1 LDVFAPGNDKEITMA
16 DLSLFDLTGKKALVT
31 GSAVGIGRA
40 CAVALATAGADVAVV
55 DIDEETA
62 PKTVD
67 RIKALGR
74 DSIFVKCDVTDKS
87 QVQAMA
93 GEVVERFGRLD
104 IGINNAGIAILGAD
118 EELDQDDWDKVI
130 AVNLTGAFLCAQAE
144 AQQMIEQSPT
154 EGKIINIASMSATIA
169 NCNASYDASK
179 AGIVHMTKT
188 LAAEWGRFNINV
200 NCISPSYVLTPMH
213 ASTPTV
219 VRQRI
224 RELTPLGH
232 VERPEDLHGAVI
244 FLASAASDYVTGHDL
259 MVDGGHTLNA
269 WLVPLSMTV
278 PPRVS
283 PEQEIVQLKSDL
295 DDLGIDYDADGI
307 NPDVHPEIADVFKA
321 AFGIGD

>member
-1 LDVFAPGNDKEITMA
+1 MP
-16 DLSLFDLTGKKALVT
+16 DLSLFDLSGKKALVT
-31 GSAVGIGRA
+31 GGAVGIGRA
-40 CAVALATAGADVAVV
+40 CAVALATAGADVAIV
-55 DIDEETA
+55 DIDEATGQKTA
-62 PKTVD
+62 D
-67 RIKALGR
+67 EIKAMGR
-74 DSIFVKCDVTDKS
+74 DALFVKCDVTRKAEI
-87 QVQAMA
+87 QAMA
-93 GEVVERFGRLD
+93 ATVVAHFGRLD
-104 IGINNAGIAILGAD
+104 IGVNNAGIAILGAD
-118 EELDQDDWDKVI
+118 EALDQEDWDKVI

-224 RELTPLGH
+224 RELTPLGY
-232 VERPEDLHGAVI
+232 VERPEDLYGAVM
-244 FLASAASDYVTGHDL
+244 FLASAASNYVTGHDL

-269 WLVPLSMTV
+269 WLVPLSMAV

-283 PEQEIVQLKSDL
+283 PAEEIVQLTHDL
-295 DDLGIDYDADGI
+295 DALGVEHDEDGI
-307 NPDVHPEIADVFKA
+307 NPDLHPEIADVFKA
-321 AFGIGD
+321 AFGLED